1 MLALTVPRN
10 ACRGRGPNKEQQ
22 AAPQWVNKKTQLP
35 EQETGPL

>member
-22 AAPQWVNKKTQLP
+22 AATPVGKQ
-35 EQETGPL
+35 